1 MLNVC
6 ALLGVD
12 LVIVGRRPR
21 MVSGGTTLSLGVME
35 SAQGLFE
42 GSSAILFPVLLS
54 LLRSRMLFGSPF
66 IAWCLVRPDALEP
79 ELDSAAAELDATL
92 LEVSMTR
99 PLLGDLPLLEA
110 SSSTHPA
117 GVGGTGPNIE
127 VECVVFGRLVGGD
140 VMARSVVRLIL
151 CDLPEGGGGPG
162 GGGGNGIPG
171 AHLEVEEPRGRG
183 VEGVLI
189 APVETA
195 LREEGGLV
203 SASNDWYS
211 NRCKGS
217 GVKLSG

>member
-1 MLNVC
+1 M
-6 ALLGVD
+6 
-12 LVIVGRRPR
+12 IVGRRPK
-21 MVSGGTTLSLGVME
+21 MVSGGAVLSPGVID

-54 LLRSRMLFGSPF
+54 LLLSRILFGSPF

-92 LEVSMTR
+92 LEVSITR
-99 PLLGDLPLLEA
+99 PLFGDLPLPEA
-110 SSSTHPA
+110 LSSTQPA
-117 GVGGTGPNIE
+117 GVGGTGPS
-127 VECVVFGRLVGGD
+127 VELEYVVFGRLVGGD
-140 VMARSVVRLIL
+140 VIARSVVRFIL
-151 CDLPEGGGGPG
+151 CDLLEGGGGPG

-171 AHLEVEEPRGRG
+171 AHLEVDEPRGRG

-195 LREEGGLV
+195 LREEGGLA

-211 NRCKGS
+211 VRCKGS
-217 GVKLSG
+217 GLKLSD